1 MYVCVFERE
10 AQRDGVPI
18 DWEGDRETNQCIVQV
33 KYPLQC
39 QTCISSQGGDYHRM
53 LLLALLVMHMHTTCM
68 NCPRPHPACAVL
80 GEHCAKVMEVQR

>member
-33 KYPLQC
+33 KWNNWTKC
-39 QTCISSQGGDYHRM
+39 
-53 LLLALLVMHMHTTCM
+53 
-68 NCPRPHPACAVL
+68 
-80 GEHCAKVMEVQR
+80 